1 MLPDDLKL
9 EIVDS
14 IDKVWAMK
22 HWLGARAEHKFL
34 GFDLETTGLSPY
46 VSGAGIRMIQI
57 GDKTAGW
64 AVPWVGWGGAALEC
78 LKLWE
83 GRYTGHNL
91 SFDDMWLR
99 EHSDWSLPWERTDD
113 TLIMAQIERPEKPND
128 LKTLTDLRVDP
139 RASQGAIELKKA
151 FKDNGWDWGTVPIDY
166 PTYYIYAALDPVMAV
181 YLREDFETDVKF
193 KETYEM
199 EMAVKKICNR
209 MERIGMRVDLDYSN
223 QKYVELKE
231 QAKKNVDWGK
241 ENWGVSLT
249 SNPQMA
255 DFFENRLGAT
265 FEKFTDSGAPSVA
278 KEQMALF
285 AKSGDPMIASV
296 AKFVVDTKSLLKTA
310 DSYFDNFLTMNVDG
324 ILHPTIKTMGART
337 GRMSVTNPALQ
348 TIPSKDSLVR
358 SAFIPNNPGEL
369 ILSSDY
375 SQVEMRLLAHFSNDE
390 ALQGA
395 FHDADRTGEDFF
407 SNLGKQIYNDPH
419 FGKDDPRRKLVKST
433 LYGLIYGA
441 GTQKIAET
449 AKVPY
454 EEMEPV
460 VESIHATFPGIREFM
475 FNIEKVGTFREETE
489 GAGYVTTRSGRK
501 IPADKGR
508 VYSLVNYILQGTA
521 AELMKHAVIR
531 LDSAGY
537 GEYMRMVIHDEVV
550 LSMPEHMIEDAKPE
564 IAEIMSYTD
573 GEYAV
578 NLLAE
583 PEGGYATWGSKYAN
597 PE

>member
-22 HWLGARAEHKFL
+22 HWLGARQEHEFL

-46 VSGAGIRMIQI
+46 VDGAGIRMIQI
-57 GDKTAGW
+57 GDETAGW

-78 LKLWE
+78 MREWQ

-91 SFDDMWLR
+91 SFDNMWLR
-99 EHSDWSLPWERTDD
+99 EHSDYELPWERTDD
-113 TLIMAQIERPEKPND
+113 TLIMAQIERPEQPND

-139 RASQGAIELKKA
+139 RASQGAIDLKKA
-151 FKDNGWDWGTVPIDY
+151 FKDNGWTWATVPLDY

-181 YLREDFETDVKF
+181 YLRREFQTDIKF
-193 KETYEM
+193 KKTYEM
-199 EMAVKKICNR
+199 EMAVKKICNN
-209 MERIGMRVDLDYSN
+209 MERTGMRVDLDYSKK
-223 QKYVELKE
+223 KYDELKDK
-231 QAKKNVDWGK
+231 AKARTDWAK

-255 DFFENRLGAT
+255 EFFEYRLGAT
-265 FEKFTDSGAPSVA
+265 FEKFTGTGAPSVA
-278 KEQMALF
+278 KEQMAIF
-285 AKSGDPMIASV
+285 AKSEDPMV
-296 AKFVVDTKSLLKTA
+296 AATAQFVVDTKSLLKTA
-310 DSYFDNFLTMNVDG
+310 DSYFDNFLNMNIDG

-375 SQVEMRLLAHFSNDE
+375 SQVEMRLLAHFSGDA
-390 ALQGA
+390 ALQGS
-395 FHDADRTGEDFF
+395 FHDADATGGDFF
-407 SNLGKQIYNDPH
+407 VGLGQRIYDDPN
-419 FGKDDPRRKLVKST
+419 FNKEDPRRKLVKST

-441 GTQKIAET
+441 GTQKIADT

-454 EEMEPV
+454 EIMEPV
-460 VESIHATFPGIREFM
+460 VEAIHETFPGIRQFM
-475 FNIEKVGTFREETE
+475 LDVETIGNHRESQE
-489 GAGYVTTRSGRK
+489 GVAYVMTRSGRR
-501 IPADKGR
+501 IPSDPGR
-508 VYSLVNYILQGTA
+508 VYSLVNYTLQGTA
-521 AELMKHAVIR
+521 AELMKQAVIR

-537 GEYMRMVIHDEVV
+537 GPHMRMVIHDEVV
-550 LSMPEHMIEDAKPE
+550 LSMPEELIEAAKPE

-583 PEGGYATWGSKYAN
+583 PEGGYATWGSKYLQV
-597 PE
+597 